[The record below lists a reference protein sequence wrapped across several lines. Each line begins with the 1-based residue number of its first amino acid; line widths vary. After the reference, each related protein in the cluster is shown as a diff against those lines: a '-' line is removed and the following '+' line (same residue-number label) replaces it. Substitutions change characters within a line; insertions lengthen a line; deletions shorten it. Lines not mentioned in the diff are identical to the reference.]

1 MRQKSCPV
9 AKMRMR
15 MEMQTQMQCN
25 VMTMQCR
32 CNADMLL
39 LMLTLNEYAILHDAD
54 MVRDEALLMSVGA
67 MNDELTDSSP
77 DS

>member
-1 MRQKSCPV
+1 
-9 AKMRMR
+9 
-15 MEMQTQMQCN
+15 
-25 VMTMQCR
+25 MQCR

-39 LMLTLNEYAILHDAD
+39 LMLTLNQYATMHDAD
-54 MVRDEALLMSVGA
+54 MVKDEAVLMSAGA